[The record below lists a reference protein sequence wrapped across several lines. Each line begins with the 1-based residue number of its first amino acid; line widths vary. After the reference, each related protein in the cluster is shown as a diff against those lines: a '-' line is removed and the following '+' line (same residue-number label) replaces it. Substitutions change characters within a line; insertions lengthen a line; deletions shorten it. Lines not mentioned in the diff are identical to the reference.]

1 MPSSLT
7 PSCVFGVHCKRAV
20 TPLFCM
26 LPLVLIQQVRGM
38 ILSSSRKSYYTSLS
52 GSLIGNDDFSSC
64 AGGCHGGGAQG
75 RGRPPPRVHS
85 RILLEMAMLHAHSW
99 AVSKTSMQPSARQRQ
114 FPHTSAQLSMGA
126 SGSTCCFVDMQHM
139 LHKCMLCCSTLCG
152 GKYLKT
158 WPVSRM

>member
-85 RILLEMAMLHAHSW
+85 RILLELAMLHAHSLGCKQDIHAAFCKAE
-99 AVSKTSMQPSARQRQ
+99 AVPTYISSAVN
-114 FPHTSAQLSMGA
+114 GA
-126 SGSTCCFVDMQHM
+126 SGSTCCFCGHAAHAPQVYAM
-139 LHKCMLCCSTLCG
+139 L
-152 GKYLKT
+152 
-158 WPVSRM
+158 